1 MKKKN
6 SDQQTKL
13 KIQNEALDI
22 IGIYTVAYAGRG
34 GGFAGRCCYTKVA
47 SQKFCS
53 LIICIIKYINAN
65 DKKMRKCPIIIDK
78 LLPETIITLSF
89 SNTQKHDTEL

>member
-13 KIQNEALDI
+13 KIQNEALLL
-22 IGIYTVAYAGRG
+22 TQRG
-34 GGFAGRCCYTKVA
+34 GGGMAGRCCYTKVA